1 MSSRSTNSRSAHTTS
16 TSTSTRMSA
25 ASTAS
30 SSSSSSPLPLGIGLG
45 GFEQIIASILTNPLN
60 LLLLTFVLYSL
71 YPHFFPPTLASLTPT
86 LAKARGLPPHGP
98 PLPPSSSSKAAAE
111 SGGPPSHQQQQKG
124 PLAYSHLPRSHPET
138 VVWTRFTPRTL
149 AVHDGS
155 GGSKS
160 KILLSIHGRVFD
172 VSKGRNFYGP
182 DGPYGNF
189 AGRDASRGMAKQSFD
204 LEMLTPLDQPID
216 KLDDLTPAELNNMR
230 EWIGHFSAK
239 YPQVGVLV
247 EEGDE

>member
-1 MSSRSTNSRSAHTTS
+1 M
-16 TSTSTRMSA
+16 A
-25 ASTAS
+25 APAGTAS
-30 SSSSSSPLPLGIGLG
+30 SPLGLGLG
-45 GFEQIIASILTNPLN
+45 LGAFEQILANILTNPLN
-60 LLLLTFVLYSL
+60 LVLLGLILYCL
-71 YPHFFPPTLASLTPT
+71 HPHFFPPSLASLTPT

-98 PLPPSSSSKAAAE
+98 PLSSAKPGGGGAGTSSA
-111 SGGPPSHQQQQKG
+111 QQQQDNG
-124 PLAYSHLPRSHPET
+124 PLLYSHLPRAHPET

-160 KILLSIHGRVFD
+160 KILLAINGRVFD

-204 LEMLTPLDQPID
+204 LEMLTPLDQPLD

-239 YPQVGVLV
+239 YAQVGVLV
-247 EEGDE
+247 EEGEE

>member
-1 MSSRSTNSRSAHTTS
+1 MDNIEH
-16 TSTSTRMSA
+16 
-25 ASTAS
+25 
-30 SSSSSSPLPLGIGLG
+30 LL
-45 GFEQIIASILTNPLN
+45 ASIITNPLN
-60 LLLLTFVLYSL
+60 LILLAFVIYCLH
-71 YPHFFPPTLASLTPT
+71 PHFFPPSLPSLTPT
-86 LAKARGLPPHGP
+86 LAKARNLPPHGP
-98 PLPPSSSSKAAAE
+98 PLSKSASASSSS
-111 SGGPPSHQQQQKG
+111 SSSNG
-124 PLAYSHLPRSHPET
+124 PLPYSHLPRSHPET

-160 KILLSIHGRVFD
+160 KILLGIHGKVFD

>member
-1 MSSRSTNSRSAHTTS
+1 TAAAMSS
-16 TSTSTRMSA
+16 
-25 ASTAS
+25 STAS
-30 SSSSSSPLPLGIGLG
+30 PLALPLGLERI
-45 GFEQIIASILTNPLN
+45 EQLLSHIVTNPLN
-60 LLLLTFVLYSL
+60 LFLLAFVLYCL
-71 YPHFFPPTLASLTPT
+71 HPHFFPPSLVSLTPT

-98 PLPPSSSSKAAAE
+98 PLSSKSATANSSSS
-111 SGGPPSHQQQQKG
+111 SSSSNNGGPLP
-124 PLAYSHLPRSHPET
+124 YSHLPRSHPES

-160 KILLSIHGRVFD
+160 RILLGIHGKVFD

-182 DGPYGNF
+182 EGPYGNF

-216 KLDDLTPAELNNMR
+216 KLEDLTPAELNNMR
-230 EWIGHFSAK
+230 EWVGHFSAK

-247 EEGDE
+247 EEGEE

>member
-1 MSSRSTNSRSAHTTS
+1 MTAALGQTVSAKVEEVLTS
-16 TSTSTRMSA
+16 
-25 ASTAS
+25 
-30 SSSSSSPLPLGIGLG
+30 
-45 GFEQIIASILTNPLN
+45 IITNPLN
-60 LLLLTFVLYSL
+60 LVLLLFILYAVH
-71 YPHFFPPTLASLTPT
+71 PHFFPPSIASLTPT
-86 LAKARGLPPHGP
+86 LAKARGLPPYGP
-98 PLPPSSSSKAAAE
+98 PLTPSSSSK
-111 SGGPPSHQQQQKG
+111 QQQSQSSSG
-124 PLAYSHLPRSHPET
+124 PLPYSHLPRAHPET

-160 KILLSIHGRVFD
+160 KILLAINGRVFD
-172 VSKGRNFYGP
+172 VTKGRNFYGP
-182 DGPYGNF
+182 EGPYGNF

-216 KLDDLTPAELNNMR
+216 KLEDLTSAELNNMR